1 MRQSRQTG
9 LPPLQQFSWPVCA
22 TILALALVLVL
33 WLLGSGN
40 SATLPAAV
48 VPGQTPLTPL
58 TPLGRLRY
66 EPVAVADVLTVS
78 ECARLI
84 EHAAP
89 RLARSKTLGEVVSE
103 VRTSEQA
110 WLAVSDAAVG
120 DIVVKVRARAAQ
132 LTGVLRP
139 ELFEQMQIVRY
150 TAGQEYRPHLDA
162 CVESCDR
169 SSKPR
174 INRRATL
181 LVYLTDDFEAGGTL
195 FGAIG
200 VRVRPK
206 RGDGVLFYNTDADT
220 GAELADSLHAGE
232 PVASGTKWVA
242 NCWVQFDPAPVRA

>member
-1 MRQSRQTG
+1 MFALILLLILGRRGDS
-9 LPPLQQFSWPVCA
+9 A
-22 TILALALVLVL
+22 TI
-33 WLLGSGN
+33 
-40 SATLPAAV
+40 PAAV
-48 VPGQTPLTPL
+48 VMAPGPTPQTPPA
-58 TPLGRLRY
+58 RLRY
-66 EPVAVADVLTVS
+66 EPVAVAGILTVS

-139 ELFEQMQIVRY
+139 ELFEQMQVVRY

>member
-1 MRQSRQTG
+1 M
-9 LPPLQQFSWPVCA
+9 
-22 TILALALVLVL
+22 
-33 WLLGSGN
+33 
-40 SATLPAAV
+40 
-48 VPGQTPLTPL
+48 VPGPTPL

-66 EPVAVADVLTVS
+66 EPVAVAGILTVS

-139 ELFEQMQIVRY
+139 ELFEQMQVVRY

-242 NCWVQFDPAPVRA
+242 NCWVQFDPAPTRA

>member
-1 MRQSRQTG
+1 MRLG
-9 LPPLQQFSWPVCA
+9 PYAVA
-22 TILALALVLVL
+22 ALCVAAIVTFVLVS
-33 WLLGSGN
+33 LGVVGPSGASGASGLE
-40 SATLPAAV
+40 SARAAAAAAAA
-48 VPGQTPLTPL
+48 L

-66 EPVAVADVLTVS
+66 EPVAVAGILTVS

-110 WLAVSDAAVG
+110 WLEASDAAVG

-139 ELFEQMQIVRY
+139 ELFEQMQVVRY

-242 NCWVQFDPAPVRA
+242 NCWVQFDPAPTRA